1 MIGHAYYLTAL
12 SLVPSLSMRLQAQL
26 AEFEVEGGGPIVVL
40 LGILMFLVAT
50 VLSVIVTY
58 RFIEGYRQTGS
69 RPILLLATGMFF
81 LAPAPMFIRLITS
94 NIGAIPLTV
103 QMLAPSLSELTG
115 LLVILYVLY
124 TRGSRR

>member
-1 MIGHAYYLTAL
+1 M
-12 SLVPSLSMRLQAQL
+12 SLQAQL
-26 AEFEVEGGGPIVVL
+26 AEFEVEGGEPIVVL
-40 LGILMFLVAT
+40 LAIITFLVAT

-81 LAPAPMFIRLITS
+81 LAPAPMFIRLLTA
-94 NIGAIPLTV
+94 NIGLIPLTV

-115 LLVILYVLY
+115 LLVILYVIY
-124 TRGSRR
+124 TRGSNR